1 MKNRKTSYKSTRVI
15 DGYQMKK
22 HPYGGF
28 KIVEYSHFSN
38 ESFTR
43 KRVLFKHL
51 TLSEAENKLY
61 LLEINNLKNSTNG

>member
-1 MKNRKTSYKSTRVI
+1 MKNQKPSYKPTLII

-22 HPYGGF
+22 HLHGGF

-38 ESFTR
+38 ESFMR

-51 TLSEAENKLY
+51 TLSDAEDKLY
-61 LLEINNLKNSTNG
+61 RLESKLNK